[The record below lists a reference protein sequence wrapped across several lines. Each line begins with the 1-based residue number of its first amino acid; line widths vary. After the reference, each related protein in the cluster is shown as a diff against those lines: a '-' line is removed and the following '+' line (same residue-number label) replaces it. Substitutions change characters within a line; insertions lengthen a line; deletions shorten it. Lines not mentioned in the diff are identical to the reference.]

1 MEAEK
6 KEVPAAT
13 EEPKAAAGE
22 TPKEPESKPFPEI
35 PESIPE
41 EHRDAYQK
49 FLAEETKKQEQDAK
63 ELQAFA
69 KVAAK
74 RKGVE
79 SFNLF
84 GLDNPEN
91 KRQHV
96 SDIRRGLLEVIKL
109 NMAEKEEELKK
120 PAATPTQTPPSS
132 KPVTI
137 TDPPAKSAQQPAK
150 AQKSDTVLIDL
161 YMKDYVSTNK

>member
-6 KEVPAAT
+6 KEVPATPAAAVV
-13 EEPKAAAGE
+13 EEPKAAVPE

-35 PESIPE
+35 PEGIPE
-41 EHRDAYQK
+41 EHRDAYLK
-49 FLAEETKKQEQDAK
+49 FLIEDTKKQEQEAK

-74 RKGVE
+74 RKGIE

-96 SDIRRGLLEVIKL
+96 SEVRKSYLELIKL
-109 NMAEKEEELKK
+109 NLLEKEEELKK
-120 PAATPTQTPPSS
+120 PAAAAQTQTPPSS
-132 KPVTI
+132 KAVTI

-150 AQKSDTVLIDL
+150 AQ
-161 YMKDYVSTNK
+161 